1 MDGEKLKNILGDHW
15 KWLND
20 NGGKCADLRSA
31 DLRDA
36 DLRGADLWGA
46 DLRGADLRGA
56 NLQRANLRD
65 AYLQGAYLQGA
76 YLRGAYLQGANLQ
89 HADLRDAYLQVAY
102 LRGAYLRGAN
112 LQGADLQGADLPHY
126 QIPQHGELRV
136 YKKVDGKIVHLLIPS
151 WAKRTASLVGRKC
164 RASAAKVLAIQDDK
178 PVIAETHGPSTT
190 YTIGE
195 YVYPDS
201 YDPDPRVECS
211 HGIHFFLTRKEAEE
225 WR

>member
-20 NGGKCADLRSA
+20 NGGKRAVLRRADLW
-31 DLRDA
+31 
-36 DLRGADLWGA
+36 GADLWGA
-46 DLRGADLRGA
+46 DLRDADLQRADLRDA
-56 NLQRANLRD
+56 DLRCADLRD
-65 AYLQGAYLQGA
+65 AD
-76 YLRGAYLQGANLQ
+76 LRRADLQ
-89 HADLRDAYLQVAY
+89 HADLRDSD
-102 LRGAYLRGAN
+102 LRGADLRDSDLRGA
-112 LQGADLQGADLPHY
+112 DLLHY

-136 YKKVDGKIVHLLIPS
+136 YKKVGGKIVHLLIPS

-178 PVIAETHGPSTT
+178 PVMTDAHGPSTT

-211 HGIHFFLTRKEAEE
+211 HGIHFFLTREEAEE
-225 WR
+225 W